1 MPKKTNLMR
10 VNPRFTCFF
19 CLFILNTLLLSAQ
32 NYKPRHFVVIGYVG
46 GYKGLF
52 DTNMVHAEK
61 LTHINYAFV
70 NIKNNRAFLAHPH
83 NDSVNF
89 VNLKKLKL
97 TNPSLKILIS
107 IGGWSW
113 SGNFSNAALSDSSR
127 QAFAVSAVRIVRKY
141 TLDGI
146 DIDWEYPDQSGDG
159 NTFRTGDKQNYTLM
173 FRALRDEL
181 DKTSSKN
188 QPRLLLTA
196 AVGGF
201 RQFLQHTEMN
211 KVAHYLDFVNLM
223 TYDYFQD
230 SGGVAVHHTALYS
243 SKKYSMQDNADQAVN
258 DFVSAGVPINKLVIG
273 MAFYGRSGRL
283 RTDSLNGLG
292 MPVNSLM
299 GSGGYTYIK
308 DSLLHKEGFRYYRD
322 RKARAPFLFNASTR
336 QFISFDDEWSVK
348 NKCQYVEKKKMA
360 GVMFW
365 EYADDKKEYLL
376 DKINQVLR

>member
-1 MPKKTNLMR
+1 MR
-10 VNPRFTCFF
+10 VNYCTWFF
-19 CLFILNTLLLSAQ
+19 YLFVLSTLSVNAQ
-32 NYKPRHFVVIGYVG
+32 KKYKDKRFVVIGYVG
-46 GYKGLF
+46 GYKGLI

-70 NIKNNRAFLAHPH
+70 NIKNNRAFLAHPDK
-83 NDSVNF
+83 DSVNF
-89 VNLKKLKL
+89 ASLKKLKL
-97 TNPSLKILIS
+97 KNPGLKILIS

-113 SGNFSNAALSDSSR
+113 SGNFSSAALSDTSR
-127 QAFAVSAVRIVRKY
+127 KAFAVSAVNIVRKY
-141 TLDGI
+141 ALDGV

-159 NTFRTGDKQNYTLM
+159 NTYRSGDKQNYTLM
-173 FRALRDEL
+173 FKALRDEL
-181 DKTSSKN
+181 DKAVPRH
-188 QPRLLLTA
+188 QHRLLLTA

-201 RQFLQHTEMN
+201 KQFLQHTEMN

-230 SGGVAVHHTALYS
+230 SSGVAVHHTALYS
-243 SKKYSMQDNADQAVN
+243 SKKYNMQDNADKAVS
-258 DFVSAGVPINKLVIG
+258 DYVSAGVPLNKLVIG

-308 DSLLHKEGFRYYRD
+308 DSLLHKEGFKYYRD

-348 NKCQYVEKKKMA
+348 NKCRYVEKKKMA

-376 DKINQVLR
+376 DKINQVLK

>member
-1 MPKKTNLMR
+1 VPKKTNLMR
-10 VNPRFTCFF
+10 VNYCTCVFY
-19 CLFILNTLLLSAQ
+19 LFALSTLSVNAQ
-32 NYKPRHFVVIGYVG
+32 KNEAKRFVVIGYVG
-46 GYKGLF
+46 GYKGLI

-70 NIKNNRAFLAHPH
+70 NIKNNRAFLAHPDK
-83 NDSVNF
+83 DSVNF

-97 TNPSLKILIS
+97 KNPDLKILIS

-113 SGNFSNAALSDSSR
+113 SGNFSSAALSDTSR
-127 QAFAVSAVRIVRKY
+127 KGFAVSAVSIIRKY
-141 TLDGI
+141 ALDGV

-159 NTFRTGDKQNYTLM
+159 NTYRSGDKKNYTLM
-173 FRALRDEL
+173 FKALRDEL
-181 DKTSSKN
+181 NKAGPWHQD
-188 QPRLLLTA
+188 RLLLTA

-201 RQFLQHTEMN
+201 KQFLQHTEMN

-230 SGGVAVHHTALYS
+230 SSGVAVHHTALYS
-243 SKKYSMQDNADQAVN
+243 SKKYNMQDNADKAVS
-258 DFVSAGVPINKLVIG
+258 DYVAAGVPLNKLVIG

-308 DSLLHKEGFRYYRD
+308 DSLLHKEGFKYYRD
-322 RKARAPFLFNASTR
+322 RKARASFLFNASTR

-348 NKCQYVEKKKMA
+348 NKCRYVEKKKMA

-376 DKINQVLR
+376 DKINQVLK

>member
-10 VNPRFTCFF
+10 VNYCTCVFY
-19 CLFILNTLLLSAQ
+19 LFALSTLSVNAQ
-32 NYKPRHFVVIGYVG
+32 KNEAKRFVVIGYVG
-46 GYKGLF
+46 GYKGLI

-70 NIKNNRAFLAHPH
+70 NIKNNRAFLAHPDK
-83 NDSVNF
+83 DSVNF

-97 TNPSLKILIS
+97 KNPDLKILIS

-113 SGNFSNAALSDSSR
+113 SGNFSSAALSDTSR
-127 QAFAVSAVRIVRKY
+127 KGFAVSAVSIIRKY
-141 TLDGI
+141 ALDGV

-159 NTFRTGDKQNYTLM
+159 NTYRSGDKKNYTLM
-173 FRALRDEL
+173 FKALRDEL
-181 DKTSSKN
+181 NKAGPWHQD
-188 QPRLLLTA
+188 RLLLTA

-201 RQFLQHTEMN
+201 KQFLQHTEMN

-230 SGGVAVHHTALYS
+230 SSGVAVHHTALYS
-243 SKKYSMQDNADQAVN
+243 SKKYNMQDNADKAVS
-258 DFVSAGVPINKLVIG
+258 DYVAAGVPLNKLVIG

-308 DSLLHKEGFRYYRD
+308 DSLLHKEGFKYYRD
-322 RKARAPFLFNASTR
+322 RKARASFLFNASTR

-348 NKCQYVEKKKMA
+348 NKCRYVEKKKMA

-376 DKINQVLR
+376 DKINQVLK

>member
-1 MPKKTNLMR
+1 MR
-10 VNPRFTCFF
+10 LNYWFVCCFG
-19 CLFILNTLLLSAQ
+19 LFVLNALSVSAQ
-32 NYKPRHFVVIGYVG
+32 KNKARHFVVIGYVG
-46 GYKGLF
+46 GYKGLI

-70 NIKNNRAFLAHPH
+70 NIKNNRAFLAHPEK
-83 NDSVNF
+83 DSMNF
-89 VNLKKLKL
+89 VNLKKLKQN
-97 TNPSLKILIS
+97 NPELKILIS

-113 SGNFSNAALSDSSR
+113 SGNFSNAALSDTSR
-127 QAFAVSAVRIVRKY
+127 RAFAESAVRMVRKY
-141 TLDGI
+141 ALDGI

-159 NTFRTGDKQNYTLM
+159 NTYRTGDKQNYTYM
-173 FRALRDEL
+173 FKALRNEL
-181 DKTSSKN
+181 DKGQSGHE
-188 QPRLLLTA
+188 PRLLLTA

-243 SKKYSMQDNADQAVN
+243 SKKYGMQDNADKAVS
-258 DFVSAGVPINKLVIG
+258 DYVSAGVPLSKLVIG
-273 MAFYGRSGRL
+273 MAFYGRSARL
-283 RTDSLNGLG
+283 RTDSLTGLG
-292 MPVNSLM
+292 MPLNSLM

-308 DSLLHKEGFRYYRD
+308 DSLLHKNGFKYYRD

-376 DKINQVLR
+376 DKINQVLN

>member
-1 MPKKTNLMR
+1 MR
-10 VNPRFTCFF
+10 VNYCTCVFY
-19 CLFILNTLLLSAQ
+19 LFALSTLSVNAQ
-32 NYKPRHFVVIGYVG
+32 KNEAKRFVVIGYVG
-46 GYKGLF
+46 GYTGLI

-70 NIKNNRAFLAHPH
+70 NIKNNRAFLAHPDK
-83 NDSVNF
+83 DSVNF

-97 TNPSLKILIS
+97 KNPDLKILIS

-113 SGNFSNAALSDSSR
+113 SGNFSSAALSDTSR
-127 QAFAVSAVRIVRKY
+127 KGFAVSAVSIIRKY
-141 TLDGI
+141 ALDGV

-159 NTFRTGDKQNYTLM
+159 NTYRSGDKKNYTLM
-173 FRALRDEL
+173 FKALRDEL
-181 DKTSSKN
+181 NKAGPWHQD
-188 QPRLLLTA
+188 RLLLTA

-201 RQFLQHTEMN
+201 KQFLQHTEMN

-230 SGGVAVHHTALYS
+230 SSGVAVHHTALYS
-243 SKKYSMQDNADQAVN
+243 SKKYNMQDNADKAVS
-258 DFVSAGVPINKLVIG
+258 DYVSAGVPLNKLVIG

-283 RTDSLNGLG
+283 RTESLNGLG

-308 DSLLHKEGFRYYRD
+308 DSLLHKEGFKYYRD

-348 NKCQYVEKKKMA
+348 NKCKYVEKKKMA

>member
-10 VNPRFTCFF
+10 VNYCTCVFY
-19 CLFILNTLLLSAQ
+19 LFALNTLSVNAQ
-32 NYKPRHFVVIGYVG
+32 KNEAKRFVVIGYVG
-46 GYKGLF
+46 GYTGLI

-70 NIKNNRAFLAHPH
+70 NIKNNRAFLAHPDK
-83 NDSVNF
+83 DSVNF

-97 TNPSLKILIS
+97 KNPDLKILIS

-113 SGNFSNAALSDSSR
+113 SGNFSSAALSDTSR
-127 QAFAVSAVRIVRKY
+127 KGFAVSAVSIIRKY
-141 TLDGI
+141 ALDGV

-159 NTFRTGDKQNYTLM
+159 NTYRSGDKKNYTLM
-173 FRALRDEL
+173 FKALRDEL
-181 DKTSSKN
+181 NKAGPWHQD
-188 QPRLLLTA
+188 RLLLTA

-201 RQFLQHTEMN
+201 KQFLQHTEMN

-230 SGGVAVHHTALYS
+230 SSGVAVHHTALYS
-243 SKKYSMQDNADQAVN
+243 SKKYNMQDNADKAVS
-258 DFVSAGVPINKLVIG
+258 DYVSAGVPLNKLVIG

-283 RTDSLNGLG
+283 RTESLNGLG

-308 DSLLHKEGFRYYRD
+308 DSLLHKEGFKYYRD

-348 NKCQYVEKKKMA
+348 NKCKYVEKKKMA

>member
-1 MPKKTNLMR
+1 MR
-10 VNPRFTCFF
+10 VNYCTCVFY
-19 CLFILNTLLLSAQ
+19 LFALSTLSVNAQ
-32 NYKPRHFVVIGYVG
+32 KNEAKRFVVIGYVG
-46 GYKGLF
+46 GYKGLI

-70 NIKNNRAFLAHPH
+70 NIKNNRVFLAHPDK
-83 NDSVNF
+83 DSVNF

-97 TNPSLKILIS
+97 KNPDLKILIS

-113 SGNFSNAALSDSSR
+113 SGNFSSAALSDTSR
-127 QAFAVSAVRIVRKY
+127 KGFAVSAVSIIRKY
-141 TLDGI
+141 ALDGV

-159 NTFRTGDKQNYTLM
+159 NTYRSGDKKNYTLM
-173 FRALRDEL
+173 FKALRDEL
-181 DKTSSKN
+181 NKAGPWHQD
-188 QPRLLLTA
+188 RLLLTA

-201 RQFLQHTEMN
+201 KQFLQHTEMN

-230 SGGVAVHHTALYS
+230 SSGVAVHHTALYS
-243 SKKYSMQDNADQAVN
+243 SKKYNMQDNADKAVS
-258 DFVSAGVPINKLVIG
+258 DYVSAGVPLNKLVIG

-283 RTDSLNGLG
+283 RTESLNGLG

-308 DSLLHKEGFRYYRD
+308 DSLLHKEGFKYYRD

-348 NKCQYVEKKKMA
+348 NKCKYVEKKKMA

>member
-1 MPKKTNLMR
+1 MR
-10 VNPRFTCFF
+10 VNYCTCVFY
-19 CLFILNTLLLSAQ
+19 LFALNTLSVNAQ
-32 NYKPRHFVVIGYVG
+32 KNEAKRFVVIGYVG
-46 GYKGLF
+46 GYTGLI

-70 NIKNNRAFLAHPH
+70 NIKNNRAFLAHPDK
-83 NDSVNF
+83 DSVNF

-97 TNPSLKILIS
+97 KNPDLKILIS

-113 SGNFSNAALSDSSR
+113 SGNFSSAALSDTSR
-127 QAFAVSAVRIVRKY
+127 KGFAVSAVSIIRKY
-141 TLDGI
+141 ALDGV

-159 NTFRTGDKQNYTLM
+159 NTYRSGDKKNYTLM
-173 FRALRDEL
+173 FKALRDEL
-181 DKTSSKN
+181 NKAGPWHQD
-188 QPRLLLTA
+188 RLLLTA

-201 RQFLQHTEMN
+201 KQFLQHTEMN

-230 SGGVAVHHTALYS
+230 SSGVAVHHTALYS
-243 SKKYSMQDNADQAVN
+243 SKKYNMQDNADKAVS
-258 DFVSAGVPINKLVIG
+258 DYVSAGVPLNKLVIG

-283 RTDSLNGLG
+283 RTESLNGLG

-308 DSLLHKEGFRYYRD
+308 DSLLHKEGFKYYRD

-348 NKCQYVEKKKMA
+348 NKCKYVEKKKMA

>member
-1 MPKKTNLMR
+1 MR
-10 VNPRFTCFF
+10 VNYCTCVFY
-19 CLFILNTLLLSAQ
+19 LFALNTLSVNAQ
-32 NYKPRHFVVIGYVG
+32 KNEAKRFVVIGYVG
-46 GYKGLF
+46 GYKGLI

-70 NIKNNRAFLAHPH
+70 NIKNNRAFLAHPDK
-83 NDSVNF
+83 DSVNF

-97 TNPSLKILIS
+97 KNPDLKILIS

-113 SGNFSNAALSDSSR
+113 SGNFSSAALSDTSR
-127 QAFAVSAVRIVRKY
+127 KGFAVSAVSIIRKY
-141 TLDGI
+141 ALDGV

-159 NTFRTGDKQNYTLM
+159 NTYRSGDKKNYTLM
-173 FRALRDEL
+173 FKALRDEL
-181 DKTSSKN
+181 DKAGPWH
-188 QPRLLLTA
+188 QDRLLLTA

-201 RQFLQHTEMN
+201 KQFLQHTEMN

-230 SGGVAVHHTALYS
+230 SSGVAVHHTALYS
-243 SKKYSMQDNADQAVN
+243 SKKYNMQDNADKAVS
-258 DFVSAGVPINKLVIG
+258 DYVSAGVPLNKLVIG

-283 RTDSLNGLG
+283 RTESLNGLG

-308 DSLLHKEGFRYYRD
+308 DSLLHKEGFKYYRD

-348 NKCQYVEKKKMA
+348 NKCKYVEKKKMA

>member
-1 MPKKTNLMR
+1 MR
-10 VNPRFTCFF
+10 VNYCTCVFY
-19 CLFILNTLLLSAQ
+19 LFALSTLSVNAQ
-32 NYKPRHFVVIGYVG
+32 KNEAKRFVVIGYVG
-46 GYKGLF
+46 GYTGLI

-70 NIKNNRAFLAHPH
+70 NIKNNRAFLAHPDK
-83 NDSVNF
+83 DSVNF

-97 TNPSLKILIS
+97 KNPDLKILIS

-113 SGNFSNAALSDSSR
+113 SGNFSSAALSDTSR
-127 QAFAVSAVRIVRKY
+127 KGFAVSAVSIIRKY
-141 TLDGI
+141 ALDGV

-159 NTFRTGDKQNYTLM
+159 NTYRSGDKKNYTLM
-173 FRALRDEL
+173 FKALRDEL
-181 DKTSSKN
+181 DKAGPWH
-188 QPRLLLTA
+188 QDRLLLTA

-201 RQFLQHTEMN
+201 KQFLQHTEMN

-230 SGGVAVHHTALYS
+230 SSGVAVHHTALYS
-243 SKKYSMQDNADQAVN
+243 SKKYNMQDNADKAVS
-258 DFVSAGVPINKLVIG
+258 DYVSAGVPLNKLVIG

-283 RTDSLNGLG
+283 RTESLNGLG

-308 DSLLHKEGFRYYRD
+308 DSLLHKEGFKYYRD

-348 NKCQYVEKKKMA
+348 NKCKYVEKKKMA

>member
-1 MPKKTNLMR
+1 MR
-10 VNPRFTCFF
+10 VNYCTCVFY
-19 CLFILNTLLLSAQ
+19 LFALSTLSVNAQ
-32 NYKPRHFVVIGYVG
+32 KNEAKRFVVIGYVG
-46 GYKGLF
+46 GYKGLI

-70 NIKNNRAFLAHPH
+70 NIKNNRAFLAHPDK
-83 NDSVNF
+83 DSVNF

-97 TNPSLKILIS
+97 KNPDLKILIS

-113 SGNFSNAALSDSSR
+113 SGNFSSAALSDTSR
-127 QAFAVSAVRIVRKY
+127 KGFAVSAVSIIRKY
-141 TLDGI
+141 ALDGV

-159 NTFRTGDKQNYTLM
+159 NTYRSGDKKNYTLM
-173 FRALRDEL
+173 FKALRDEL
-181 DKTSSKN
+181 DKAGPWH
-188 QPRLLLTA
+188 QDRLLLTA

-201 RQFLQHTEMN
+201 KQFLQHTEMN

-230 SGGVAVHHTALYS
+230 SSGVAVHHTALYS
-243 SKKYSMQDNADQAVN
+243 SKKYNMQDNADKAVS
-258 DFVSAGVPINKLVIG
+258 DYVSAGVPLNKLVIG

-283 RTDSLNGLG
+283 RTESLNGLG

-308 DSLLHKEGFRYYRD
+308 DSLLHKEGFKYYRD

-348 NKCQYVEKKKMA
+348 NKCKYVEKKKMA